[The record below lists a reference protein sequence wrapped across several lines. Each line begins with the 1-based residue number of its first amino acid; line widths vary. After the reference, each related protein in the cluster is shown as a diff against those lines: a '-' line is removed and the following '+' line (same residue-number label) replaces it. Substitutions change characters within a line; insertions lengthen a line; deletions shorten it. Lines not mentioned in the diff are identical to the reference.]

1 MFLIGGEALS
11 VDTPI
16 TVEIFLFIQALAIF
30 VDPIIFVSIHSNG
43 NFSER
48 STNFVAAA

>member
-1 MFLIGGEALS
+1 M
-11 VDTPI
+11 DTPI
-16 TVEIFLFIQALAIF
+16 TVGTFLFKHALAIF
-30 VDPIIFVSIHSNG
+30 VDPTMLVSIHSKG